1 MCLIQLVPQALDVLL
16 CPKMLL
22 NCHIFNRTMKRDD
35 LLNIYLINK
44 HEIIVAF
51 YFELTFRLGSVH
63 ISQAHPFLLM

>member
-1 MCLIQLVPQALDVLL
+1 MCLIQLVTQALDVLL

-22 NCHIFNRTMKRDD
+22 NCHVFNRTMKRDD